1 MDRVADSLQE
11 SGRTLQIG
19 INKGSGNTRS
29 LLGRYCSDGMISQ
42 LMCPLS
48 GLLVFS
54 ALFAAGSTGCR
65 DGNVI
70 IPAGE
75 LAEIRRQAFEHA
87 NSYLMA
93 DEAIEVEYEKR
104 RAELRET
111 REAEESECPPGGG
124 KTFLERIAC
133 ALDEGEEEAE
143 EEYAR
148 VLAAAEVRGVQL
160 QPISRVKCKAYFNFV
175 PTQNPLAQL
184 PPEDFIFERFETTN
198 GDHYWVIR

>member
-1 MDRVADSLQE
+1 MCRLSC
-11 SGRTLQIG
+11 
-19 INKGSGNTRS
+19 
-29 LLGRYCSDGMISQ
+29 LLIS
-42 LMCPLS
+42 S
-48 GLLVFS
+48 VLLAV
-54 ALFAAGSTGCR
+54 GTTGCR
-65 DGNVI
+65 NGDGI

-87 NSYLMA
+87 KSYLMS

-104 RAELRET
+104 RAELREI

-124 KTFLERIAC
+124 KTALEILAC

-143 EEYAR
+143 EEYVR

-160 QPISRVKCKAYFNFV
+160 QPISHVKCKAYFNFV

>member
-1 MDRVADSLQE
+1 MCRLSC
-11 SGRTLQIG
+11 
-19 INKGSGNTRS
+19 
-29 LLGRYCSDGMISQ
+29 LLMSSV
-42 LMCPLS
+42 
-48 GLLVFS
+48 LLAV
-54 ALFAAGSTGCR
+54 GTTGCKN
-65 DGNVI
+65 GNGI

-87 NSYLMA
+87 NSYLMS

-104 RAELRET
+104 RAELREI

-124 KTFLERIAC
+124 KTGLEILAC
-133 ALDEGEEEAE
+133 ALDEAE
-143 EEYAR
+143 EDVR

-160 QPISRVKCKAYFNFV
+160 QPISRVKCKAYLNFV

>member
-1 MDRVADSLQE
+1 MEGGLGSLLNSDRAL
-11 SGRTLQIG
+11 RIG
-19 INKGSGNTRS
+19 LDKGFGNTWS
-29 LLGRYCSDGMISQ
+29 PLGGHDSDGTISQ
-42 LMCPLS
+42 SMCCLA

-54 ALFAAGSTGCR
+54 VLFAAGITGCR
-65 DGNVI
+65 NGNAI

-87 NSYLMA
+87 NGYLMS

-104 RAELRET
+104 RAELREM

-124 KTFLERIAC
+124 KTLPERIAC

-143 EEYAR
+143 EQYVR
-148 VLAAAEVRGVQL
+148 VRAAAEVLGVQL

-175 PTQNPLAQL
+175 PTQHPLAQL